1 MDSKR
6 KPYLINI
13 EGADGTGKHTVS
25 MALKKIF
32 EDKGYKVHVTSFPV
46 YGTASGDLISAFLQG
61 SIIGDSKTS
70 EPVLSSLMYTIDR
83 MIYFT
88 KNATEILDSDI
99 IISDRSYLSNF
110 FYQASK
116 LMPKPDTASPDNASY
131 SMKPDE
137 YPAIQELINYA
148 NLFIPLEFGT
158 YPMNCIS
165 KSNIYSVYLYH
176 PDFTMNTYLMRKRVA
191 TDPTHITD
199 LNENSDYL
207 MGVNA
212 FALRMYSMAN
222 HPSYDNQFS
231 KFLAMFPE
239 YYYSLIPC
247 SSSATNLSPEQRLLP
262 PEAIANRIYDDVIE
276 EFKKTS
282 GLSKGMEFKKSIDY
296 GGYLFPYGCTVK
308 YHRTI
313 IPEVPDS
320 NNESTTENRRDS

>member
-1 MDSKR
+1 MDNKH

-25 MALKKIF
+25 MALKTIF

-46 YGTASGDLISAFLQG
+46 YGTPSGDLISSFLQG
-61 SIIGDSKTS
+61 KIIGDSKIS

-88 KNATEILDSDI
+88 SNASEILDSDI

-116 LMPKPDTASPDNASY
+116 LMPKVDITSEDTSY
-131 SMKPDE
+131 SMKPEE

-158 YPMNCIS
+158 YPMSCIS

-212 FALRMYSMAN
+212 FALRVYSMAN

-231 KFLAMFPE
+231 KFVAMFPE

-247 SSSATNLSPEQRLLP
+247 SSSVANLSPEQRLLP
-262 PEAIANRIYDDVIE
+262 PESIANRIYEDVVE
-276 EFKKTS
+276 EFRKTS
-282 GLSKGMEFKKSIDY
+282 GLSKGMEFKKSIDS

-308 YHRTI
+308 YHRTL
-313 IPEVPDS
+313 IPEIPNTNNNPSAEERSDS
-320 NNESTTENRRDS
+320 